1 MNKEFSN
8 IIIFNN
14 KDINFVKEKIEKNI
28 LDLNY
33 NICSK
38 EDNTTQIDILHDSI
52 NNICVISSEFFKFE
66 NINAN
71 KSVIR
76 KIAKK
81 LAQDTFM
88 ATSVDDIAVIEKY
101 SFNKRIYDYICF
113 GNEEKLK
120 KLGYDEAYAMYMYK
134 DIWKNHFVGR
144 NTIAN
149 MDKILDEKNTYFE
162 NYEIIIEILKLY
174 GIKIELATYKIGDT
188 ILNND
193 IQKETI
199 FFK

>member
-8 IIIFNN
+8 IIVFNN
-14 KDINFVKEKIEKNI
+14 KDINFVKEKIEKI
-28 LDLNY
+28 ITDLDF
-33 NICSK
+33 NIC
-38 EDNTTQIDILHDSI
+38 DNNNATQIDILHDSI

-66 NINAN
+66 DINTN

-76 KIAKK
+76 KIAKR

-88 ATSVDDIAVIEKY
+88 VTSINDIAIIEKY

-113 GNEEKLK
+113 GNEEKLRS
-120 KLGYDEAYAMYMYK
+120 LGYDEAYAMYMYK

-144 NTIAN
+144 NTILDL
-149 MDKILDEKNTYFE
+149 DKILDEKNTYFE

-174 GIKIELATYKIGDT
+174 GIKMELTSYKIGDT
-188 ILNND
+188 ILSND

>member
-8 IIIFNN
+8 IIVFNN
-14 KDINFVKEKIEKNI
+14 KDINFVKEKIEKI
-28 LDLNY
+28 ISDLDF
-33 NICSK
+33 NICNK
-38 EDNTTQIDILHDSI
+38 EGNSSQIDILHDSI
-52 NNICVISSEFFKFE
+52 NNICIISSEFFKFE
-66 NINAN
+66 DINTN

-76 KIAKK
+76 KIAKR

-88 ATSVDDIAVIEKY
+88 VTSIDDIAIIEKY

-113 GNEEKLK
+113 GNEEKLRS
-120 KLGYDEAYAMYMYK
+120 LGYDEAYAIYMYK

-144 NTIAN
+144 NVISDV
-149 MDKILDEKNTYFE
+149 DKILDEKNTYFE

-174 GIKIELATYKIGDT
+174 GIKMELASYKIGDT
-188 ILNND
+188 ILSND